1 MAPTTGTL
9 AITGDDDADLLLN
22 TDPLALLVGMLLDQQ
37 VPMEWAFKGPATLI
51 QRLDFADGRMDAA
64 AIAEMDPEAFLEA
77 CRTKP
82 AIPRFPKSMAGR
94 IQDLC
99 RHLVDHH
106 GGDAADVWIG
116 ATDGA
121 DLSRRLRDLPGYGA
135 EKTSI
140 FVAILAKRMGV
151 RPDGWEAAA
160 GPFADD
166 VPRSVAD
173 IDGPE
178 ALATVRAWKKA
189 QKAAGKS
196 KQD

>member
-1 MAPTTGTL
+1 MPSQTGSL
-9 AITGDDDADLLLN
+9 AVTGDPAADHLLN

-37 VPMEWAFKGPATLI
+37 VPMEWAFRGPATLVN
-51 QRLDFADGRMDAA
+51 RLGGLDAGTVAD
-64 AIAEMDPEAFLEA
+64 MDPEAFLEA

-82 AIPRFPKSMAGR
+82 AIHRFPRSMAGR

-106 GGDAADVWIG
+106 GGDAADIWRG
-116 ATDGA
+116 ASDGA
-121 DLSRRLRDLPGYGA
+121 DLSRRLRALPGYGA
-135 EKTSI
+135 EKTMI
-140 FVAILAKRMGV
+140 FVAVLAKRMGV
-151 RPDGWEAAA
+151 APEGWEVAA

-173 IDGPE
+173 IDSPE

>member
-1 MAPTTGTL
+1 
-9 AITGDDDADLLLN
+9 
-22 TDPLALLVGMLLDQQ
+22 MLLDQQ
-37 VPMEWAFKGPATLI
+37 VPMEWAFRGPATLVN
-51 QRLDFADGRMDAA
+51 RLGDLDAGTVAD
-64 AIAEMDPEAFLEA
+64 MDPEAFLEA
-77 CRTKP
+77 CRAKP
-82 AIPRFPKSMAGR
+82 AIHRFPRSMAGR

-106 GGDAADVWIG
+106 GGDAADIWRG
-116 ATDGA
+116 ASDGA
-121 DLSRRLRDLPGYGA
+121 DLSRRLRALPGYGA
-135 EKTSI
+135 EKTMI
-140 FVAILAKRMGV
+140 FVAVLAKRMGV
-151 RPDGWEAAA
+151 APEGWEAAA

-173 IDGPE
+173 IDSPE

>member
-1 MAPTTGTL
+1 MPSQTGSL
-9 AITGDDDADLLLN
+9 AITGDPDADRLLN
-22 TDPLALLVGMLLDQQ
+22 TDPLALLIGMLLDQQ
-37 VPMEWAFKGPATLI
+37 VPMEWAFRGPATLVS
-51 QRLDFADGRMDAA
+51 RLGGLDAGAVAD
-64 AIAEMDPEAFLEA
+64 MDPEVFLEA
-77 CRTKP
+77 CRAKP
-82 AIPRFPKSMAGR
+82 AIHRFPKSMAGR

-106 GGDAADVWIG
+106 GGDAADVWRG
-116 ATDGA
+116 ASDGA
-121 DLSRRLRDLPGYGA
+121 DLSRRLRALPGYGA
-135 EKTSI
+135 EKTMI
-140 FVAILAKRMGV
+140 FVAILAKRMSV
-151 RPDGWEAAA
+151 APKGWEAAA

-173 IDGPE
+173 IDSPE

>member
-1 MAPTTGTL
+1 MPSQPGSL
-9 AITGDDDADLLLN
+9 AVTGDPAAARLLN

-37 VPMEWAFKGPATLI
+37 VPMEWAFRGPATLVS
-51 QRLDFADGRMDAA
+51 RLGGLDAGAVAD
-64 AIAEMDPEAFLEA
+64 MDPEAFLEA
-77 CRTKP
+77 CRAKP
-82 AIPRFPKSMAGR
+82 AIHRFPKSMAGR

-106 GGDAADVWIG
+106 GGDAADVWRG
-116 ATDGA
+116 ASDGT
-121 DLSRRLRDLPGYGA
+121 DLSRRLRALPGYGA
-135 EKTSI
+135 EKTMI
-140 FVAILAKRMGV
+140 FVAILAKRMSV
-151 RPDGWEAAA
+151 APKGWEAAA

-173 IDGPE
+173 IDSPA

>member
-1 MAPTTGTL
+1 MPCQTGSL
-9 AITGDDDADLLLN
+9 AITGDSDADRLLN
-22 TDPLALLVGMLLDQQ
+22 TDPLALLIGMLLDQQ
-37 VPMEWAFKGPATLI
+37 VPMEWAFRGPATLVS
-51 QRLDFADGRMDAA
+51 RLGGLDAGGVAD
-64 AIAEMDPEAFLEA
+64 MDPEVFLEA
-77 CRTKP
+77 CRAKP
-82 AIPRFPKSMAGR
+82 AIHRFPKSMAGR

-106 GGDAADVWIG
+106 GGDAADVWRG
-116 ATDGA
+116 ASDGA
-121 DLSRRLRDLPGYGA
+121 DLSRRLRALPGYSA
-135 EKTSI
+135 EKTMI
-140 FVAILAKRMGV
+140 FVAILAKRMSV
-151 RPDGWEAAA
+151 APKGWEAAA

-173 IDGPE
+173 IDSPE

>member
-1 MAPTTGTL
+1 MPSQTGSL
-9 AITGDDDADLLLN
+9 AITGDPDADRLLN
-22 TDPLALLVGMLLDQQ
+22 TDPLALLIGMLLDQQ
-37 VPMEWAFKGPATLI
+37 VPMEWAFRGPATLVS
-51 QRLDFADGRMDAA
+51 RLGGLDAGAVAD
-64 AIAEMDPEAFLEA
+64 MDPEAFLEA
-77 CRTKP
+77 CRAKP
-82 AIPRFPKSMAGR
+82 AIHRFPKSMAGR

-106 GGDAADVWIG
+106 GGDAADVWRG
-116 ATDGA
+116 ASDGA
-121 DLSRRLRDLPGYGA
+121 DLSRRLRALPGYGA
-135 EKTSI
+135 EKTMI
-140 FVAILAKRMGV
+140 FVAILAKRMSV
-151 RPDGWEAAA
+151 APEGWEAAA

-173 IDGPE
+173 IDSPE

>member
-1 MAPTTGTL
+1 MPSQTGSL
-9 AITGDDDADLLLN
+9 AVTGDPAADHLLN

-37 VPMEWAFKGPATLI
+37 VPMEWAFRGPATLVN
-51 QRLDFADGRMDAA
+51 RLGGLDAGAVAD
-64 AIAEMDPEAFLEA
+64 MDPEAFLEA
-77 CRTKP
+77 CQAKP
-82 AIPRFPKSMAGR
+82 AIHRFPRSMAGR

-106 GGDAADVWIG
+106 GGDAADIWRG
-116 ATDGA
+116 ASDGA
-121 DLSRRLRDLPGYGA
+121 DLSRRLRALPGYGA
-135 EKTSI
+135 EKTMI

-151 RPDGWEAAA
+151 APEGWEAAA

-166 VPRSVAD
+166 KPRSVAD
-173 IDGPE
+173 IDSPE

>member
-1 MAPTTGTL
+1 MPSQTGSL
-9 AITGDDDADLLLN
+9 AVTGDPAADHLLN
-22 TDPLALLVGMLLDQQ
+22 TDPLALLIGMLLDQQ
-37 VPMEWAFKGPATLI
+37 VPMEWAFRGPTTLVN
-51 QRLDFADGRMDAA
+51 RLDGLDAGAVAD
-64 AIAEMDPEAFLEA
+64 MDPEAFLEA
-77 CRTKP
+77 CRAKP
-82 AIPRFPKSMAGR
+82 AIHRFPRSMAGR

-106 GGDAADVWIG
+106 GGDAADIWRG
-116 ATDGA
+116 ASDGA
-121 DLSRRLRDLPGYGA
+121 DLSRRLRALPGYGA
-135 EKTSI
+135 EKTMI
-140 FVAILAKRMGV
+140 FVAILAKRFGV
-151 RPDGWEAAA
+151 APEGWEAAA

-173 IDGPE
+173 IDSPE

>member
-1 MAPTTGTL
+1 MPSQTGSL
-9 AITGDDDADLLLN
+9 AITGDSDADRLLN
-22 TDPLALLVGMLLDQQ
+22 TDPLALLIGMLLDQQ
-37 VPMEWAFKGPATLI
+37 VPMEWAFRGPATLVS
-51 QRLDFADGRMDAA
+51 RLGGLDAGVVAD
-64 AIAEMDPEAFLEA
+64 MDPEVFLEA

-82 AIPRFPKSMAGR
+82 AIHRFPKSMAGR

-106 GGDAADVWIG
+106 GGDAADVWRG
-116 ATDGA
+116 ASDGA
-121 DLSRRLRDLPGYGA
+121 DLSRRLRALPGYGA
-135 EKTSI
+135 EKTMI

-151 RPDGWEAAA
+151 TPEGWEAAA
-160 GPFADD
+160 GPFADGI
-166 VPRSVAD
+166 PRSVAD
-173 IDGPE
+173 IDSPE

>member
-1 MAPTTGTL
+1 MPSPTGSL
-9 AITGDDDADLLLN
+9 AVTGDPAADHLLN

-37 VPMEWAFKGPATLI
+37 VPMEWAFRGPATLVN
-51 QRLDFADGRMDAA
+51 RLGGLDADAVAD
-64 AIAEMDPEAFLEA
+64 MDPEAFLEA
-77 CRTKP
+77 CQAKP
-82 AIPRFPKSMAGR
+82 AIHRFPKSMAGR

-99 RHLVDHH
+99 HHLVAHH
-106 GGDAADVWIG
+106 GGDAADIWQG
-116 ATDGA
+116 ASDGA
-121 DLSRRLRDLPGYGA
+121 DLSRRLQALPGYGA
-135 EKTSI
+135 EKTMI
-140 FVAILAKRMGV
+140 FVAVLAKRMGV
-151 RPDGWEAAA
+151 TPEGWEAAA

-173 IDGPE
+173 IDSPE